1 MKKTI
6 LIKAHIATLF
16 LFVSF
21 VMQSCGTE
29 KSTALT
35 EKQHGNYLIGN
46 WEGKQKIKIRIKEG
60 IGKYEFITSME
71 DLNAELYIN
80 SSGDVKGNI
89 GGAAI
94 KNAKVVANR
103 GPILR
108 TLGWATDFAIQGE
121 LEGALFEH
129 DSILQ
134 KSFTIP
140 LTCDSFQLNGDVF
153 QKEGLDLFPLCS
165 INLKHMK

>member
-6 LIKAHIATLF
+6 LSKALIVIPIF
-16 LFVSF
+16 LISI

-35 EKQHGNYLIGN
+35 EKLHGNYLIGN

-71 DLNAELYIN
+71 DLNTELYIN
-80 SSGDVKGNI
+80 SNGDVKGNI
-89 GGAAI
+89 GGATI
-94 KNAKVVANR
+94 KNAKVIANR

-108 TLGWATDFAIQGE
+108 TLSWATDFAIQGE

-129 DSILQ
+129 DSIPQ

-140 LTCDSFQLNGDVF
+140 LSCDSFQLNGDVF